1 MPLSS
6 LAPQLVLGKALQR
19 WRDEGVGQR
28 QEQASSHLSGDVP
41 RIDQLPRIMGKLEA
55 KLAARTVEE
64 EIAAQQESDAPPPT
78 DLQVMKMPP
87 DRTEGRR
94 QAGSL
99 I

>member
-1 MPLSS
+1 
-6 LAPQLVLGKALQR
+6 
-19 WRDEGVGQR
+19 
-28 QEQASSHLSGDVP
+28 
-41 RIDQLPRIMGKLEA
+41 MGKLEA